1 MKVSNLQNADKPTQT
16 TGTLY
21 KNTTQNKGEF
31 APKEKV
37 INVDEIQPI
46 EEKKPEAAQSVSLPT
61 KSGKAPSESGSVPS
75 KHGNTGSETSKQGP
89 ILLQPANLDTVSSRA
104 ETATPTASTS
114 VPDPDVIPST
124 SSARSVGGSTVAAES
139 DVIPLARES
148 TNRPRRSIPSA
159 TEVILLN
166 RDMFMSETNTETSD
180 PTSSGF
186 IGQLDDGFSSN
197 IEYVNPRQ
205 IEPLENYTDETS
217 TDTVEIVSHDETN
230 DTTPTPVYDPYF
242 NPNPTH
248 LQDMRSSLKKDTTVY
263 TDSDLPSELPST
275 TEPSERAPSSYVSD
289 NTSIE
294 SMPDESSRTANYL
307 PISVGNVTSVDVTLE
322 PLPRGYVEDDIVTRR
337 PNDVSHLYGDRPR
350 FGFNPE
356 PIIDEDDNVVSVRF

>member
-21 KNTTQNKGEF
+21 KNTAQNKADF
-31 APKEKV
+31 APTEKV

-46 EEKKPEAAQSVSLPT
+46 EEKKPQSVSLPT

-75 KHGNTGSETSKQGP
+75 KYGITGSETSKQEP
-89 ILLQPANLDTVSSRA
+89 TLLQPANLDNVSSRA
-104 ETATPTASTS
+104 ETASPTASTS

-139 DVIPLARES
+139 DVIPSTRES
-148 TNRPRRSIPSA
+148 INRSRRNIPSA

-180 PTSSGF
+180 PATSGF

-205 IEPLENYTDETS
+205 IEPPENYTDETS
-217 TDTVEIVSHDETN
+217 TDTVENVSHDATN
-230 DTTPTPVYDPYF
+230 NTTPTPVYDPYF

-248 LQDMRSSLKKDTTVY
+248 LHDMRSSLKRDTPVY

-275 TEPSERAPSSYVSD
+275 TEPLVPMYQIIRA
-289 NTSIE
+289 
-294 SMPDESSRTANYL
+294 
-307 PISVGNVTSVDVTLE
+307 
-322 PLPRGYVEDDIVTRR
+322 
-337 PNDVSHLYGDRPR
+337 
-350 FGFNPE
+350 
-356 PIIDEDDNVVSVRF
+356 